1 MPQRADTPIARIL
14 RDRIRADGPITF
26 ADWMQT
32 ALYHPEH
39 GYYRRERPAVG
50 IDGDFLTSPEVHPIF
65 GAAVAA
71 AASDAWRN
79 LDRPDPFNVVEVGP
93 GTGALAESMLRNLDR
108 EAAQTISL
116 TLIEPN
122 RFATARQQQRLREFP
137 RIAWAGDLAEI
148 PSRSAR
154 LIIANELLD
163 ALPVHRLVHCG
174 EWRELRVG
182 WDDARGFHDAPAP
195 IDDSP
200 GDQDLLA
207 PLAGISPEPGWI
219 AEVSPARAEMI
230 ADLAARLDRG
240 FLLLFDYGY
249 PRADLYSRRHRQGT
263 LATARRHVPG
273 DDPCAHPGDQDLTTH
288 IDLDQVREAALAA
301 GLSPLPVLAQSDW
314 LRALAPRILPPGDLA
329 ARRALETLVDPDGL
343 GRISVLGF
351 TAP

>member
-1 MPQRADTPIARIL
+1 MPQRPATAISRIL
-14 RDRIRADGPITF
+14 RDRIRAVGPITF

-39 GYYRRERPAVG
+39 GYYRRRRPSVG
-50 IDGDFLTSPEVHPIF
+50 IDGDFLTSPEVHPLF

-71 AASDAWRN
+71 AVSDAWRE
-79 LDRPDPFNVVEVGP
+79 LDRPDPFPVVEVGP

-108 EAAQTISL
+108 ETAQAISL
-116 TLIEPN
+116 ALIEPN
-122 RFATARQQQRLREFP
+122 RFAAARQRERLREFP
-137 RIAWAGDLAEI
+137 RIDWIEDLAEI

-163 ALPVHRLVHCG
+163 ALPVRRLAYCR

-182 WDDARGFHDAPAP
+182 WDDARGFHDVPAP
-195 IDDSP
+195 VDDSADDP
-200 GDQDLLA
+200 ALLN

-219 AEVSPARAEMI
+219 AEISPARAEMI
-230 ADLAARLDRG
+230 SALAARLDRG

-249 PRADLYSRRHRQGT
+249 PRADLYSHRHRQGT

-273 DDPCAHPGDQDLTTH
+273 DDPYAHPGDQDLTTH
-288 IDLDQVREAALAA
+288 IDLDQIREAALAA
-301 GLSPLPVLAQSDW
+301 GLSPLPVLAQSAW
-314 LRALAPRILPPGDLA
+314 LRALAPRILPSGDLA
-329 ARRALETLVDPDGL
+329 ARRALETLTDPEGL

-351 TAP
+351 TKP